1 MDFIFF
7 WGKRMFTLLFDGREK
22 VMLTRYTGVLSSED
36 IAALDEYV
44 RGFVAREG
52 FYVRSIFDLTGVEVF
67 AISRPKLLLRGR
79 KLRINPG
86 QDRVFVAPQHEIYE
100 LYRDDAQAQL
110 DLGNGK
116 MMVVKCLDEALR
128 LLRLHDPDF
137 QLVMRRD
144 ELMA

>member
-1 MDFIFF
+1 M
-7 WGKRMFTLLFDGREK
+7 MFTVLFDAREK
-22 VMLTRYTGVLSSED
+22 VMLTRYTGVLSSKD

-67 AISRPKLLLRGR
+67 AISRPKLLRRGR

-100 LYRDDAQAQL
+100 LYRDYAQAQL

-116 MMVVKCLDEALR
+116 MMVVQRFDEALR
-128 LLRLHDPDF
+128 LLGLHDPNF
-137 QLVMRRD
+137 QPLLRRASL
-144 ELMA
+144 EI

>member
-1 MDFIFF
+1 
-7 WGKRMFTLLFDGREK
+7 MFTVLFDAREK
-22 VMLTRYTGVLSSED
+22 VMLTRYTGVLSSKD

-67 AISRPKLLLRGR
+67 AISRPKLLRRGR

-100 LYRDDAQAQL
+100 LYRDYAQAQL

-116 MMVVKCLDEALR
+116 MMVVQRFDEALR
-128 LLRLHDPDF
+128 LLGLHDPNF
-137 QLVMRRD
+137 QPLLRRASL
-144 ELMA
+144 EI

>member
-1 MDFIFF
+1 
-7 WGKRMFTLLFDGREK
+7 MFTLLFDAREK

-52 FYVRSIFDLTGVEVF
+52 FYVRSIFDLTSVEVF

-100 LYRDDAQAQL
+100 LYRDYAQAQL

-116 MMVVKCLDEALR
+116 MMVVQRFDEALR
-128 LLRLHDPDF
+128 LLGLRDPNF
-137 QLVMRRD
+137 QPLMRRASL
-144 ELMA
+144 ER

>member
-1 MDFIFF
+1 M
-7 WGKRMFTLLFDGREK
+7 MFTVLFDAREK
-22 VMLTRYTGVLSSED
+22 VMLTRYTGVLSSKD

-67 AISRPKLLLRGR
+67 AISRPKLLRRGR

-100 LYRDDAQAQL
+100 LYRDYAQAQL

-116 MMVVKCLDEALR
+116 MMVVQRFDEALR
-128 LLRLHDPDF
+128 LLGLRDPNF
-137 QLVMRRD
+137 QPLLRRASL
-144 ELMA
+144 EI

>member
-1 MDFIFF
+1 
-7 WGKRMFTLLFDGREK
+7 MFTVLFDAREK
-22 VMLTRYTGVLSSED
+22 VMLTRYTGVLSSKD

-67 AISRPKLLLRGR
+67 AISRPKLLRRGR

-100 LYRDDAQAQL
+100 LYRDYAQAQL

-116 MMVVKCLDEALR
+116 MMVVQRFDEALR
-128 LLRLHDPDF
+128 LLQLHDPDF
-137 QLVMRRD
+137 QPVMRRA
-144 ELMA
+144 ESMA

>member
-1 MDFIFF
+1 
-7 WGKRMFTLLFDGREK
+7 MFTVLFDAREK
-22 VMLTRYTGVLSSED
+22 VMLTRYTGVLSSKD

-67 AISRPKLLLRGR
+67 AISRPKLLRRGR

-100 LYRDDAQAQL
+100 LYRDYAQAQL

-116 MMVVKCLDEALR
+116 MMVVQRFDEALR
-128 LLRLHDPDF
+128 LLGLRDPNF
-137 QLVMRRD
+137 QPLLRRASL
-144 ELMA
+144 EI